1 MEDNKELKKKKKLEK
16 KIIKKEKKKLKKER
30 NRLLNM
36 PPKRGVLEEIGNSVT
51 HGVGALLGI
60 LGLILL
66 LLKSDTPLKIMASIF
81 YGVSIFIMMLSSC
94 LYHAFKSDST
104 VKRIFRRFDYI
115 GIYLLIGGT
124 FAPIFLVYQGDL
136 FGIILFCIQWAAI
149 ITGVTFV
156 SIFGPGRV
164 KLLNFILYFV
174 IGWSGLIFIPSFI
187 KNNIQL
193 LYWILIGGVAYT
205 LGMIPFTMKNSKV
218 AHFIWHFFVLIGAA
232 LHFIGIYILIY

>member
-1 MEDNKELKKKKKLEK
+1 MEELQNLKEQYKQEK
-16 KIIKKEKKKLKKER
+16 KEIRKKRKALKKER
-30 NRLLNM
+30 IRLINTT
-36 PPKRGVLEEIGNSVT
+36 PKRGVLEEIGNAVT

-66 LLKSDTPLKIMASIF
+66 LLKSDTNLKIMASIF

-94 LYHAFKSDST
+94 LYHAFKADSN
-104 VKRIFRRFDYI
+104 VKRVFRRFDYI

-124 FAPIFLVYQGDL
+124 FSPIFLVYQGDL
-136 FGIILFCIQWAAI
+136 FGIILFIIQWTAI
-149 ITGVTFV
+149 IVGIIFV
-156 SIFGPGRV
+156 SIYGPVRV
-164 KLLNFILYFV
+164 KILNFILYFV
-174 IGWSGLIFIPSFI
+174 IGWSGLMFIPSFI

>member
-1 MEDNKELKKKKKLEK
+1 MEDIKVLKKQQ
-16 KIIKKEKKKLKKER
+16 KKEKKKIKKER

-36 PPKRGVLEEIGNSVT
+36 PPRRGVLEEIGNSIT

-66 LLKSDTPLKIMASIF
+66 LLKSDTPLKIIASVV
-81 YGVSIFIMMLSSC
+81 YGVSIFLMMLASC

-104 VKRIFRRFDYI
+104 VKRVFRRFDYI

-136 FGIILFCIQWAAI
+136 LGIILFIIQWAAI
-149 ITGVTFV
+149 ITGITFV

-164 KLLNFILYFV
+164 KILNFILYFV

-187 KNNIQL
+187 KNNLNL
-193 LYWILIGGVAYT
+193 LYAILIGGIAYT

-218 AHFIWHFFVLIGAA
+218 AHFIWHFFVLIGAT
-232 LHFIGIYILIY
+232 LHFLGIYFLLY

>member
-1 MEDNKELKKKKKLEK
+1 MEELQNLKEQYKQEK
-16 KIIKKEKKKLKKER
+16 KEIRKKRKALKKER
-30 NRLLNM
+30 IRLINT
-36 PPKRGVLEEIGNSVT
+36 PPRRGVLEEIGNAVT

-66 LLKSDTPLKIMASIF
+66 LLKSDTNLKIMASIF

-94 LYHAFKSDST
+94 LYHAFKADSN
-104 VKRIFRRFDYI
+104 VKRVFRRFDYI

-136 FGIILFCIQWAAI
+136 FGIILFIIQWTAI
-149 ITGVTFV
+149 IVGIIFV
-156 SIFGPGRV
+156 SIYGPVRV
-164 KLLNFILYFV
+164 KILNFILYFV
-174 IGWSGLIFIPSFI
+174 IGWSGLMFIPSFI

>member
-1 MEDNKELKKKKKLEK
+1 MEELQNLKEQYKQEK
-16 KIIKKEKKKLKKER
+16 KEIRKKRKALKKER
-30 NRLLNM
+30 IRLINT
-36 PPKRGVLEEIGNSVT
+36 PPRRGVLEEIGNAVT

-94 LYHAFKSDST
+94 LYHAFKSDSN
-104 VKRIFRRFDYI
+104 VKRVFRRFDYI

-136 FGIILFCIQWAAI
+136 FGIILFIIQWTAI
-149 ITGVTFV
+149 IVGIIFV
-156 SIFGPGRV
+156 SIYGPVRV
-164 KLLNFILYFV
+164 KILNFILYFV